1 MIVFLTKRVKTNSV
15 LDAFSIPIRQKFSL
29 EAPMHFEIPKIKQEA
44 GGLTEKELDIQGNAI
59 FLVPTQDFDANV
71 LPFGKEIIKRAKRAG
86 HKLDSDKVFATDLPN
101 ANASRVAIA
110 GIDSSAGAFERL
122 TLARQLVAAHKGQK
136 PQQIAIACFGLAP
149 GLAGHACEAVLAA
162 LLAADFPMP
171 DYKSKP
177 EKPVRLR
184 EIHIYGH
191 GAADGYARTI
201 AEAKGN
207 NLARW
212 LTALPPNE
220 LTPGNYR
227 RRIEKLAREYGWK
240 SEFFDIQKLKKLGAG
255 AFLAVAQG
263 SPEPDAGIL
272 HLRNAAKKKSK
283 KATLAL
289 VGKGICFDTGGT
301 NLKPARHMHGMHEDM
316 EGSAV
321 ALGTLLA
328 LTELKVDFPV
338 DCWLA
343 LAQNH
348 IGPKAYK
355 QNDVVKSASGKT
367 IEVIHTDAEGRMIL
381 ADTLYFASQQKP
393 QLIVDYATLTGA
405 CVAALSTRMSGTL
418 TNREKL
424 VPVLI
429 EAGNAS
435 GERVWPFPLP
445 DDYEDA
451 LKSDIAD
458 IKQCTLDNDAD
469 HILAATF
476 LKKFLVND
484 PDWVHVDLSAG
495 NHKGGL
501 AHIPTDITGFGV
513 RLTLNL
519 LLDQKILG

>member
-1 MIVFLTKRVKTNSV
+1 MQS
-15 LDAFSIPIRQKFSL
+15 S
-29 EAPMHFEIPKIKQEA
+29 IPKITQEA
-44 GGLTEKELDIQGNAI
+44 GTLSTKALDTYSGLIILLPATGADLKSLPYGPDIQQR
-59 FLVPTQDFDANV
+59 LT
-71 LPFGKEIIKRAKRAG
+71 RSG
-86 HKLDSDKVFATDLPN
+86 HKLSDDKPFVTDLPN
-101 ANASRVAIA
+101 KAGTHVAIA
-110 GIDSSAGAFERL
+110 GIDPKKSAFELL
-122 TLARQLVAAHKGQK
+122 TLARHLVGAHKTQK
-136 PQQIAIACFGLAP
+136 LERLAVACYGLKTHDAER
-149 GLAGHACEAVLAA
+149 ACEAVVAA
-162 LLAADFPMP
+162 LLAAHFSMP
-171 DYKSKP
+171 DFKSKQ
-177 EKPVRLR
+177 EKTTALR
-184 EIHIYGH
+184 AIHIHGH
-191 GAADGYARTI
+191 RCAHGYARTI
-201 AEAKGN
+201 AEAQGN
-207 NLARW
+207 NLARY

-220 LTPGNYR
+220 LTPANYR
-227 RRIEKLAREYGWK
+227 QRVEKLARAHGWK
-240 SEFFDIQKLKKLGAG
+240 TEFLDIKKLRTRGAG

-272 HLRNAAKKKSK
+272 HLRYTPKPQSRDPSRAALGSIPSPQKKSSK
-283 KATLAL
+283 PSLAL

-301 NLKPARHMHGMHEDM
+301 NLKPAKYMHGMHEDM

-328 LTELKVDFPV
+328 LTELKADFPV

-355 QNDVVKSASGKT
+355 QNDVVKAANGKT
-367 IEVIHTDAEGRMIL
+367 IEIVHTDAEGRMVL
-381 ADTLYFASQQKP
+381 ADTLYFASREKP
-393 QLIVDYATLTGA
+393 KLLVDYATLTGA
-405 CVAALSTRMSGTL
+405 CVGALSTRMSGVL

-429 EAGNAS
+429 KAGEDS
-435 GERVWPFPLP
+435 GERTWPFPLH
-445 DDYEDA
+445 DDFEEA
-451 LKSDIAD
+451 LKSNIAD

-469 HILAATF
+469 HILAAMF

-519 LLDQKILG
+519 LLNQKILS

>member
-1 MIVFLTKRVKTNSV
+1 
-15 LDAFSIPIRQKFSL
+15 
-29 EAPMHFEIPKIKQEA
+29 MHFEIPKIKQEA
-44 GGLTEKELDIQGNAI
+44 GGLTEKELDIRGNAV

-86 HKLDSDKVFATDLPN
+86 HKLDSDKVFTTDLPN
-101 ANASRVAIA
+101 ANATRVTITGMNPA
-110 GIDSSAGAFERL
+110 SSAFQRL
-122 TLARQLVAAHKGQK
+122 TLARQLVAAHQGQK
-136 PQQIAIACFGLAP
+136 PQQIAVACYGLAP
-149 GLAGHACEAVLAA
+149 GLAGHACEVVLAA

-177 EKPVRLR
+177 EKPARLR

-191 GAADGYARTI
+191 RAADGYARTI

-240 SEFFDIQKLKKLGAG
+240 TEFLDINKLKKLGAG

-272 HLRNAAKKKSK
+272 HLRYTPKKKSN
-283 KATLAL
+283 KATVAL

-328 LTELKVDFPV
+328 LTELKADFPV

-355 QNDVVKSASGKT
+355 QNDVVKAANGKT
-367 IEVIHTDAEGRMIL
+367 IEVMHTDAEGRMIL
-381 ADTLYFASQQKP
+381 ADTLYLASQQKP
-393 QLIVDYATLTGA
+393 KLIVDYATLTGA

-451 LKSDIAD
+451 LKSEIAD
-458 IKQCTLDNDAD
+458 IRQCTLDNDAD

-519 LLDQKILG
+519 LLDQRIIN